1 LSAEAEEL
9 QKAMND
15 IINAAVQVKEFQ
27 QEYQA
32 SIDNLRNQY
41 FQMSEATD
49 KHAFLQENEYIKY
62 DLLELQELLVKG
74 GYVEPDEALSVMT
87 NEPFDQRM
95 QRASDI
101 FYDYVVNYAP
111 ELISPQYNS
120 FFEAASKSLPK
131 KGELDPTII
140 KENQNVISL
149 STLSQTLVGV
159 SQQALSFRRDVQ
171 YKDYLNKFYEEYLMP
186 NEQKLYNHEPHGE
199 NKHIQT
205 DTVMMERGY
214 LLAW

>member
-1 LSAEAEEL
+1 
-9 QKAMND
+9 MND

-131 KGELDPTII
+131 KGDLDPTII

>member
-1 LSAEAEEL
+1 
-9 QKAMND
+9 MND